1 MNNQNTAQEHFEPM
15 STIVQGMSI
24 VEDRVKSI
32 LAVGNELFNR
42 CERICAL
49 EGLAHDLTVYG
60 LPKQA
65 SCIASSIPKI
75 YHVRVELYSKELE
88 TDDRGYPVP
97 KKVIFVDVQTLNPT
111 EEAVR
116 EALGAYLEEYEIG
129 GYCQPEAEI
138 DEDLLF

>member
-1 MNNQNTAQEHFEPM
+1 MKTISIAQEQFEQTP
-15 STIVQGMSI
+15 TIVQGLSR

-42 CERICAL
+42 CEGICAL
-49 EGLAHDLTVYG
+49 EGLANDLVVFG

-65 SCIASSIPKI
+65 LYVASIIPKVYQI
-75 YHVRVELYSKELE
+75 RVELYSKELE
-88 TDDRGYPVP
+88 ADDRGYAVP
-97 KKVIFVDVQTLNPT
+97 KKVIFVNVKTLNPT

-116 EALGAYLEEYEIG
+116 EALSAYLHEYEIG

>member
-1 MNNQNTAQEHFEPM
+1 MKNQNIAQEYFEPI
-15 STIVQGMSI
+15 STIVQGLSI

-32 LAVGNELFNR
+32 LAVDNALFNR
-42 CERICAL
+42 CEGICAL
-49 EGLAHDLTVYG
+49 EGLANDLVVYG

-65 SCIASSIPKI
+65 LTIASIIPKI
-75 YHVRVELYSKELE
+75 YQIRVELYSKEQE
-88 TDDRGYPVP
+88 ADDLGYPVP

-111 EEAVR
+111 ESAVR
-116 EALGAYLEEYEIG
+116 EALSAYLEEYEIG